1 MRTHDEKLMESSYKK
16 IYVKENTQL
25 STDEPLLIWL
35 AKRVGR
41 NVPQDYN
48 HRNLLLRLLKN
59 LISNEQKRKKSKQA
73 PIPVSTASV
82 PITPD
87 SFPKSATAPVLS
99 KESMEEK
106 VWNLIKDSV
115 SPEEMARIEPQEMEG
130 TTKSELSDTNTS
142 YSTSDLISQIFQT
155 LIKKHGMRAYET
167 KDVMDLVME
176 LSRTARQDA
185 SEDAKIWQK

>member
-1 MRTHDEKLMESSYKK
+1 MESSYKK

>member
-1 MRTHDEKLMESSYKK
+1 MESSYKK
-16 IYVKENTQL
+16 VYVKENTQL
-25 STDEPLLIWL
+25 SSDEPLLIWL

-73 PIPVSTASV
+73 PIPISTASV
-82 PITPD
+82 SITPD

-130 TTKSELSDTNTS
+130 TTKSELSDTDTS
-142 YSTSDLISQIFQT
+142 YNTRDLISQIIQT
-155 LIKKHGMRAYET
+155 LTQKHGMKAYET
-167 KDVMDLVME
+167 TEIMDLVME
-176 LSRTARQDA
+176 LSKVARKEGA
-185 SEDAKIWQK
+185 EDAKVWQK